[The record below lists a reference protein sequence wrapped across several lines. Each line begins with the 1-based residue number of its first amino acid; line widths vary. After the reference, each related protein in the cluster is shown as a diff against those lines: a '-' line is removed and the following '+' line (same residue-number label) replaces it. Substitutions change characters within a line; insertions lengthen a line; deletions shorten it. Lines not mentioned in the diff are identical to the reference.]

1 MSTWN
6 NSIGTAMLDKVEISI
21 GHAKHEAMVCSS
33 CNKESKYGTPKEIP
47 KGFICKQQIRLYDF
61 DFIKSVLPDT
71 TDEINEQFMD
81 EYTLCGFALG
91 ESPEWSDLGFIPDNE
106 EFLATQHGDKLY
118 CYELCNGTHFEQQT
132 CGGGFV
138 IDQHYGSWLD
148 MWDQLLNIRK

>member
-1 MSTWN
+1 
-6 NSIGTAMLDKVEISI
+6 
-21 GHAKHEAMVCSS
+21 
-33 CNKESKYGTPKEIP
+33 
-47 KGFICKQQIRLYDF
+47 
-61 DFIKSVLPDT
+61 
-71 TDEINEQFMD
+71 MD